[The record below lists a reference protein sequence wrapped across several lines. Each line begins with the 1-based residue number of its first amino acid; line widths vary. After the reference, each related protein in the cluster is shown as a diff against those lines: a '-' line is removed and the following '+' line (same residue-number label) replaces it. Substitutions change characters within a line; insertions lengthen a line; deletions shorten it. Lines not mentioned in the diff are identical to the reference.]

1 MESIKKN
8 TTISC
13 ELIDNG
19 KVIPM
24 STEVVSALHSI
35 TKDSV
40 EIDLQSSS
48 EYIVPGQV
56 VEYTV
61 TIKNVGKE
69 LKKILARVVVD
80 TIDEADGSKITFIED
95 SVKVIKGDN
104 FEVNPL
110 FTISIEKLDLNEE
123 VAFSFLGKIGEDAGF
138 TSEIRLEGQG
148 LEEEEIIE
156 IEASDK
162 LLQKYFR
169 PLKVKTM
176 VVDVEDKEYEKAV
189 NIKNYKFLQGYIFK
203 YVITVENEND
213 EGVKN
218 IVLKEDLPL
227 SVTIHGRDILIEDI
241 TSNNH
246 ISMELPYNL
255 TSNIFSINLNSMYKK
270 QVVRVVI
277 PFTINY

>member
-69 LKKILARVVVD
+69 LRKILARVVID

-95 SVKVIKGDN
+95 SLKVTKGDN

-138 TSEIRLEGQG
+138 TSEISLEGQG
-148 LEEEEIIE
+148 VEEDEIIE

-246 ISMELPYNL
+246 ISMELPFNL
-255 TSNIFSINLNSMYKK
+255 TSNIFSLNLNSMYRK